1 MKIDSA
7 RFGTFEIE
15 EDLVISFPQP
25 IAGFP
30 GSRRYVLL
38 AQSAD
43 HNLAWLHSADEPDVA
58 FPVVLP
64 GMFFTDYIVDL
75 DDPTQALLQAESAD
89 DILVLTLVSIQP
101 GQAAQATAN
110 LLAPIVINQGRRI
123 GVQALNRRPA
133 GLAEPLFAAPPNDV
147 PALGERADIVLV

>member
-7 RFGTFEIE
+7 RFGTFEVT
-15 EDLVISFPQP
+15 EDLVINFPQP

-30 GSRRYVLL
+30 ASRRYVLI

-43 HNLAWLHSADEPDVA
+43 HNLAWLHSADENDVA

-75 DDPTQALLQAESAD
+75 DDQTQELLAAESAD
-89 DILVLTLVSIQP
+89 ELLVLALVSVAP

-110 LLAPIVINQGRRI
+110 LMAPIVINQGRRL

-133 GLAEPLFAAPPNDV
+133 SLTEPLFSAVTDDLPS
-147 PALGERADIVLV
+147 LGERADVVLA